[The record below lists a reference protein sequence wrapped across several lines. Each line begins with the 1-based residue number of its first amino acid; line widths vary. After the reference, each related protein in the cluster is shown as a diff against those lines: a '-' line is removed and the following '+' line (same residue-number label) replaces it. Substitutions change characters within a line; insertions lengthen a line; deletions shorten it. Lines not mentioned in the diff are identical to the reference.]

1 MAMAGQHDAL
11 IEVLKALHFAAQKHR
26 DQRRK
31 DPEASP
37 YVNHVIDVAET
48 LARVG
53 GVDDSAMLQAAIL
66 HDTIEDTDTTA
77 EELGRVFG
85 AEVRNL
91 VEEVTDDKSLRKEV
105 RKRLQIE
112 YAPQLSRQ
120 AKQIKLADKIC
131 NIRDV
136 IHRTPEGW
144 SLERRLE
151 YLDWSERVVAGCKGC
166 NRSLEECYARAL
178 AEGRKQLAQDE

>member
-1 MAMAGQHDAL
+1 MAEEHAPY
-11 IEVLKALHFAAQKHR
+11 IEVLRALHFAAQKHR

-53 GVDDSAMLQAAIL
+53 GVDDASMLQAAIL
-66 HDTIEDTDTTA
+66 HDTIEDTETSAA
-77 EELGRVFG
+77 EIERVFG
-85 AEVRNL
+85 QEIQSL
-91 VEEVTDDKSLRKEV
+91 VTEMTDDRSLPKKE

-112 YAPQLSRQ
+112 HAPHLSPR

-136 IHRTPEGW
+136 IHSPPENW

-151 YLDWSERVVAGCKGC
+151 YLDWSEQVVAGCRGC
-166 NRSLEECYARAL
+166 NAALEQCYDRIL
-178 AEGRKQLAQDE
+178 AEGRRLLTAHA

>member
-1 MAMAGQHDAL
+1 MAVEHAPY
-11 IEVLKALHFAAQKHR
+11 IEVLRAVHFAAQKHR

-53 GVDDSAMLQAAIL
+53 GVDDASMLQAAIL
-66 HDTIEDTDTTA
+66 HDTIEDTETSAA
-77 EELGRVFG
+77 EIERVFG
-85 AEVRNL
+85 QEIQSL
-91 VEEVTDDKSLRKEV
+91 VTEMTDDRSLPKKE

-112 YAPQLSRQ
+112 HAPHLSPR

-136 IHRTPEGW
+136 IHSPPESW

-151 YLDWSERVVAGCKGC
+151 YLDWSEQVVAGCRGC
-166 NRSLEECYARAL
+166 NPALEQCYDRIL
-178 AEGRKQLAQDE
+178 AEGRRLLTAHA

>member
-1 MAMAGQHDAL
+1 MTEKHAAF
-11 IEVLKALHFAAQKHR
+11 IELLRALHFAAQKHR

-37 YVNHVIDVAET
+37 YVNHVIDVTET
-48 LARVG
+48 LVRVG
-53 GVDDSAMLQAAIL
+53 VVDDVSMLQAAIL
-66 HDTIEDTDTTA
+66 HDTIEDTETSAA
-77 EELGRVFG
+77 EIERVFG
-85 AEVRNL
+85 AEVRGL
-91 VEEVTDDKSLRKEV
+91 VMEMTDDKSRPKEE

-112 YAPQLSRQ
+112 HAPHLSEW

-136 IHRTPEGW
+136 IHSPPENW

-151 YLDWSERVVAGCKGC
+151 YLDWSEQVVAGCRGC
-166 NRSLEECYARAL
+166 NRDLEQCYDRTL
-178 AEGRKQLAQDE
+178 AEGRRLLTTYA

>member
-1 MAMAGQHDAL
+1 MAEEHAFL
-11 IEVLKALHFAAQKHR
+11 IEVLRALHFAAQKHR

-53 GVDDSAMLQAAIL
+53 GVDDASMLQAAIL
-66 HDTIEDTDTTA
+66 HDTIEDTETSAA
-77 EELGRVFG
+77 EIERVFG
-85 AEVRNL
+85 QEVQSL
-91 VEEVTDDKSLRKEV
+91 VTEMTDDKSLPKKE

-112 YAPQLSRQ
+112 HAPRLSLR

-136 IHRTPEGW
+136 IYSPPENW
-144 SLERRLE
+144 PLERRLE
-151 YLDWSERVVAGCKGC
+151 YLDWSEQVVVGCRGC
-166 NRSLEECYARAL
+166 NSALEQCYDRIL
-178 AEGRKQLAQDE
+178 AEGRRLLTTHA

>member
-1 MAMAGQHDAL
+1 MAEQHAPF
-11 IEVLKALHFAAQKHR
+11 IEVLRALHFAAHKHR

-37 YVNHVIDVAET
+37 SVNHVIDVAET

-53 GVDDSAMLQAAIL
+53 GVDDASMLQAAIL
-66 HDTIEDTDTTA
+66 HDTIEDTETGAA
-77 EELGRVFG
+77 EIERVFG
-85 AEVRNL
+85 REVQSLVAEM
-91 VEEVTDDKSLRKEV
+91 TDDRSLPKKE

-112 YAPQLSRQ
+112 HAPHLSHR

-136 IHRTPEGW
+136 IHSPPESW

-151 YLDWSERVVAGCKGC
+151 YLGWSEQVVAGCRGC
-166 NRSLEECYARAL
+166 NPALEQCYDRIL
-178 AEGRKQLAQDE
+178 AEGRRLLTTHA

>member
-1 MAMAGQHDAL
+1 MAEEHAPY
-11 IEVLKALHFAAQKHR
+11 IEVLRALHFAAQKHR

-53 GVDDSAMLQAAIL
+53 GVDDASMLQAAIL
-66 HDTIEDTDTTA
+66 HDTIEDTETRAA
-77 EELGRVFG
+77 EIERVFG
-85 AEVRNL
+85 QEIQSL
-91 VEEVTDDKSLRKEV
+91 VTEMTDDRSLPKKE

-112 YAPQLSRQ
+112 HAPHLSPR

-136 IHRTPEGW
+136 IHSPPESW

-151 YLDWSERVVAGCKGC
+151 YLDWSEQVVAGCRGC
-166 NRSLEECYARAL
+166 NPALEQCYDRIL
-178 AEGRKQLAQDE
+178 AEGRRLLTAHA

>member
-1 MAMAGQHDAL
+1 MAEQHAPF
-11 IEVLKALHFAAQKHR
+11 IEVLRALHFAAHKHR

-37 YVNHVIDVAET
+37 YLNHVIDVAET

-53 GVDDSAMLQAAIL
+53 GIDEALMLQAAIL
-66 HDTIEDTDTTA
+66 HDTIEDTETSAA
-77 EELGRVFG
+77 EIERVFG
-85 AEVRNL
+85 REVQSL
-91 VEEVTDDKSLRKEV
+91 VTEMTDDRRLPKKE

-112 YAPQLSRQ
+112 HAPHLSPR

-136 IHRTPEGW
+136 IHSPPENW
-144 SLERRLE
+144 PLERRLE
-151 YLDWSERVVAGCKGC
+151 YLDWSEQVVAGCRGC
-166 NRSLEECYARAL
+166 NPALEQCYDRIL
-178 AEGRKQLAQDE
+178 AEGRRLLTTHA